1 LDVIFDKR
9 LRPTFMKKYHILV
22 LVIGLLAMVA
32 CKDEEID
39 PAALTGKSV
48 TYSLFTGAQDWGY
61 QGDATL
67 AERNDGN
74 TLLTIEL
81 TGPSGTTQFPA
92 HLHYGAYSLEAD
104 MAAMLTPVD
113 AATGK
118 SETLLTQLANGDEI
132 SYDELINFDGHI
144 KVHLGDGDNK
154 SVILAYGNIGSN
166 PATANAANVANCAS
180 W

>member
-9 LRPTFMKKYHILV
+9 LRPSFMKKYHILV
-22 LVIGLLAMVA
+22 LAFGLLAIVA

-61 QGDATL
+61 QGEATF

-118 SETLLTQLANGDEI
+118 SETLLKQLANGDEI
-132 SYDELINFDGHI
+132 SYAELINFDGHI

-154 SVILAYGNIGSN
+154 SVILVYGNIGSN
-166 PATANAANVANCAS
+166 PATANAANIANCAS

>member
-1 LDVIFDKR
+1 
-9 LRPTFMKKYHILV
+9 MKKYHILV
-22 LVIGLLAMVA
+22 LAFGLLAIVA

-61 QGDATL
+61 QGEATF

-118 SETLLTQLANGDEI
+118 SETLLKQLANGDEI
-132 SYDELINFDGHI
+132 SYAELINFDGHI

-154 SVILAYGNIGSN
+154 SVILVYGNIGSN
-166 PATANAANVANCAS
+166 PATANAANIANCAS

>member
-1 LDVIFDKR
+1 
-9 LRPTFMKKYHILV
+9 MKKYHILV

>member
-1 LDVIFDKR
+1 
-9 LRPTFMKKYHILV
+9 MKKHHILV
-22 LVIGLLAMVA
+22 LAFGLLAIA
-32 CKDEEID
+32 SCKDEEID
-39 PAALTGKSV
+39 SAALTGKSV
-48 TYSLFTGAQDWGY
+48 AYPLFTGAQDWGY
-61 QGDATL
+61 QGEATF

-81 TGPSGTTQFPA
+81 TGPSGVTQFPA

-113 AATGK
+113 ATTGK
-118 SETLLTQLANGDEI
+118 SETLLKQLANGDEI
-132 SYDELINFDGHI
+132 LYAELINFDGHI

-154 SVILAYGNIGSN
+154 SVILVYGNVGSN
-166 PATANAANVANCAS
+166 PATANAANLANCAS

>member
-1 LDVIFDKR
+1 
-9 LRPTFMKKYHILV
+9 MKKYHILV

-61 QGDATL
+61 KGDATL